1 MALMRELRQVMT
13 ASISQVL
20 RFTAESPALQM
31 TFSVLTA
38 PVFHLLHLDKP
49 AIHFWKAEQKRVLW
63 FSSRLLPSHQL
74 VFSPSPL
81 THGSFS
87 ALLPPPYKPG
97 SLAADA
103 HQPPAGC
110 PPPPLSLWFHTFG
123 DENQKIRGE
132 GEREQGWP
140 DGQ

>member
-1 MALMRELRQVMT
+1 MALMLEPRQVMT
-13 ASISQVL
+13 ASTSQVL

-74 VFSPSPL
+74 VFSPRPL
-81 THGSFS
+81 THGLFS
-87 ALLPPPYKPG
+87 CPLP
-97 SLAADA
+97 SLQAR
-103 HQPPAGC
+103 QPCRRRPPAAGRM
-110 PPPPLSLWFHTFG
+110 PTASTRALVSHVWG
-123 DENQKIRGE
+123 
-132 GEREQGWP
+132 
-140 DGQ
+140 